1 MMPEPLVSLR
11 GVWKIYRLG
20 RGVEVAALRGVDLDV
35 LPGDSLAVM
44 GPSGSGKSTLLHIL
58 GCLDT
63 PTRGRALFRGRDING
78 MSADELARF
87 RRTEVGFV
95 FQEFNLSPSLTALE
109 NVELPMV
116 FAGVPRG
123 TRRRR
128 ALELLEAV
136 GLGDRAHHRPGELSG
151 GERQRVAIAR
161 ALANSPWLTLA
172 DEPTGNLDS
181 NTGRAI
187 LSLLEDLN
195 RDGRALVL
203 VTHDPEAAGIAARVL
218 RMRDGRFADA
228 VA

>member
-1 MMPEPLVSLR
+1 MMAEPLVSLR

-20 RGVEVAALRGVDLDV
+20 KGVEVAALRGVDLDI

-63 PTRGRALFRGRDING
+63 PTRGRALFRGRDVTG
-78 MSADELARF
+78 MRADELARF

-116 FAGVPRG
+116 FAGVPRRA
-123 TRRRR
+123 RRQR

-161 ALANSPWLTLA
+161 ALANSPTLILA

-181 NTGRAI
+181 STGRTI
-187 LSLLEDLN
+187 LSLLADLN